1 MSAHSAEPT
10 PLPARAGI
18 FAQLRRLGFHTLVPI
33 AMWRRDRPWTI
44 RSVQWFLFFTLFPL
58 FLVGWTGITHSD
70 FRDVTYLF
78 AAYFA
83 VTWGLVIWLFV
94 RPEKIGLLDIVR
106 VSLFTSVTGVFLVL
120 VLSRIPGLR
129 ALLDAARNPMLL
141 SRLAGGVVGVGISE
155 ELVKAIPL
163 LWIFV
168 RNREPG
174 TVREI
179 TYLGCVSG
187 FAFGVSEAVY
197 YSIFYAQTVA
207 SGGMYLRDYVVV
219 QLSRLIT
226 LPLLHAVF
234 SGIAGQFI
242 ALGVETRRMRRAL
255 ICAGIAIAALLHGL
269 YDAFSTTMVGFAF
282 AVGSVLVFI
291 AYIRSIDD
299 MRASV
304 STAASEGP
312 PPAESDG

>member
-1 MSAHSAEPT
+1 MSAEPNDVHA
-10 PLPARAGI
+10 PRAGI
-18 FAQLRRLGFHTLVPI
+18 LSQLARLGFRTLVPI
-33 AMWRRDRPWTI
+33 AMWRSDRPWTI

-58 FLVGWTGITHSD
+58 FLVGWTSVARSD

-78 AAYFA
+78 AIYFSM
-83 VTWGLVIWLFV
+83 TWGLVIWLFV
-94 RPEKIGLLDIVR
+94 RPERIGLLDIVR
-106 VSLFTSVTGVFLVL
+106 VSLFTSITGVFLV
-120 VLSRIPGLR
+120 G
-129 ALLDAARNPMLL
+129 LL
-141 SRLAGGVVGVGISE
+141 SRLPGIRELAGAAQAGEFLQRIAGAILGIGVSE

-197 YSIFYAQTVA
+197 YSISYAQTVA
-207 SGGMYLRDYVVV
+207 RGDMPLGVYVVI
-219 QLSRLIT
+219 QLTRLIT

-242 ALGVETRRMRRAL
+242 ALGVETPRLRRAL
-255 ICAGIAIAALLHGL
+255 IFAGIAIAALLHGL
-269 YDAFSTTMVGFAF
+269 YDALANTIFGFAF
-282 AVGSVLVFI
+282 AVLTVLLFI
-291 AYIRSIDD
+291 AYVRSIEA
-299 MRASV
+299 MRSAVRS
-304 STAASEGP
+304 ASE
-312 PPAESDG
+312 S

>member
-1 MSAHSAEPT
+1 VSSNSDGR
-10 PLPARAGI
+10 PAPRVGI
-18 FAQLRRLGFHTLVPI
+18 VSQLRHLGLHTLVPV
-33 AMWRRDRPWTI
+33 AVWRRDRPWTI

-58 FLVGWTGITHSD
+58 FLLCWTSLTRSD

-78 AAYFA
+78 AIYFS

-120 VLSRIPGLR
+120 ILSRIPGLR
-129 ALLDAARNPMLL
+129 ELVDAARNPVLL
-141 SRLAGGVVGVGISE
+141 TRLAGGVFGVGVSE

-187 FAFGVSEAVY
+187 FAFGVSESVY
-197 YSIFYAQTVA
+197 YSVNYAQTVV

-219 QLSRLIT
+219 QLTRLIT
-226 LPLLHAVF
+226 LPLLHAVY
-234 SGIAGQFI
+234 SGIAAQFI
-242 ALGVETRRMRRAL
+242 ALGVESVRMRRAL
-255 ICAGIAIAALLHGL
+255 IFAGLAIAALLHGL
-269 YDAFSTTMVGFAF
+269 YDAFASTVFAF
-282 AVGSVLVFI
+282 VAAVGAVLIFI
-291 AYIRSIDD
+291 AYIRSIED
-299 MRASV
+299 MRNSV
-304 STAASEGP
+304 REAAAEVP
-312 PPAESDG
+312 PPASDL